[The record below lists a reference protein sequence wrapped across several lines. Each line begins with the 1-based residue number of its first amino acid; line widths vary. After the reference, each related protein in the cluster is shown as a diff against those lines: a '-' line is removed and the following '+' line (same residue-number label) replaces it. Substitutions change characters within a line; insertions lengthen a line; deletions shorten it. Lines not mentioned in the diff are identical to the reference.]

1 MYLHQTLGLLVLLVA
16 GTGGVRKH
24 SIQKDSY
31 DSYDYDYDYEEML
44 EQKDYFND
52 RDYLEGEMYDDTP
65 PPPARNKLL
74 IIVLGG

>member
-1 MYLHQTLGLLVLLVA
+1 MYLHQPLGLLVLCVA
-16 GTGGVRKH
+16 GTGGVTKQ
-24 SIQKDSY
+24 SKYQKEY
-31 DSYDYDYDYEEML
+31 SYDYDYDYEEM

-52 RDYLEGEMYDDTP
+52 RDYSLDSQMYDDTP